1 MTDLYFAEKAKGDT
15 APGGNK
21 QLTDIL
27 LVVAVLILVVAVV
40 NYVNFS
46 VALTPARIRGINT
59 QKVLGCSVGTIR
71 RNIVSE
77 AVMMTVT
84 AYLLALLVTSV
95 VFRHGLLNRLLG
107 NGLSLSDHLPLVGM
121 TFALALIVGAIA
133 GLYPAWP
140 YDGIP
145 SGHASQRLVCGDRAC
160 QNVAE
165 GIDRFSIRGVYR
177 AHYLRLRDTAPA
189 PLCEPYRCRF

>member
-84 AYLLALLVTSV
+84 
-95 VFRHGLLNRLLG
+95 
-107 NGLSLSDHLPLVGM
+107 GLS
-121 TFALALIVGAIA
+121 A
-133 GLYPAWP
+133 GLAGHVGRLQARVVEPFAW
-140 YDGIP
+140 
-145 SGHASQRLVCGDRAC
+145 
-160 QNVAE
+160 
-165 GIDRFSIRGVYR
+165 
-177 AHYLRLRDTAPA
+177 
-189 PLCEPYRCRF
+189 